1 MASRSRPR
9 TCGGRG
15 GQGVAPPAGDLRLLL
30 QGRRDAPLLPRVMES
45 PGAGAYLRRM
55 SDAPRTEAALR
66 LGSYNIRKAV
76 GLDWRRDPARI
87 LRVINRLDADVIA
100 LQEADKRLG
109 QRHAALDPEMI
120 ARETDLRV
128 VAPLGGSPVSLG
140 WHGNAMLVRKGV
152 EVQEV
157 ERIALPGIE
166 PRGGLLVRFGSGPRA
181 LTVVGVHLG
190 LRRACRRLQFA
201 KILTAI
207 GLKAL
212 DRAVILGDFNEW
224 SNRAGLERLDH
235 HFEVISPGRSF
246 HAARPVAALD
256 RIALGRELRLAAAG
270 LEAGPDARIASD
282 HLPVW
287 AELRLRD
294 APDDLVRR
302 VLSAAEPDPT
312 R

>member
-1 MASRSRPR
+1 
-9 TCGGRG
+9 
-15 GQGVAPPAGDLRLLL
+15 
-30 QGRRDAPLLPRVMES
+30 MES
-45 PGAGAYLRRM
+45 PARPAYLGGM
-55 SDAPRTEAALR
+55 IQAEPNEAALR

-76 GLDWRRDPARI
+76 GLDWRRDPSRI
-87 LRVINRLDADVIA
+87 LRVINRLGADVVA

-109 QRHAALDPEMI
+109 QRHAVLDPEMI

-128 VAPLGGSPVSLG
+128 VSPIGGSAVSLG
-140 WHGNAMLVRKGV
+140 WHGNAMLVRKGI
-152 EVQEV
+152 EVGEV

-166 PRGGLLVRFGSGPRA
+166 PRGGVLVRIGKGPGA

-207 GLKAL
+207 GMKAL

-224 SNRAGLERLDH
+224 SNRVGLERLDS

-256 RIALGRELRLAAAG
+256 RIALGRDLRLADAG
-270 LEAGPDARIASD
+270 LESGPDARMASD

-287 AELRLRD
+287 ADLHLRD
-294 APDDLVRR
+294 APDALVRK
-302 VLSAAEPDPT
+302 VLARSAGAQGARP
-312 R
+312 